1 MSKVL
6 DSPRGRMLL
15 LITVLIL
22 LAGMIVL
29 VYTHPDKKQLPQSKG
44 SNYEQN
50 IRDIWYKQLSQLVS
64 GNDFHNA
71 KLAAN
76 KILHSIPEDLFARR
90 VLVKIAAEEKNY
102 DSAMQLCRDILL
114 KNPEDPLT
122 RNNLAVLHFFTSA
135 PNDAKT
141 EIAIA
146 ASLAPEHPVIDYNRK
161 LLTGSDTPKSL
172 PALLEIP
179 SDLLIIPLP
188 QTGVAP

>member
-64 GNDFHNA
+64 GNDFYNA

-90 VLVKIAAEEKNY
+90 VLVKIAA
-102 DSAMQLCRDILL
+102 
-114 KNPEDPLT
+114 
-122 RNNLAVLHFFTSA
+122 
-135 PNDAKT
+135 
-141 EIAIA
+141 
-146 ASLAPEHPVIDYNRK
+146 
-161 LLTGSDTPKSL
+161 
-172 PALLEIP
+172 
-179 SDLLIIPLP
+179 
-188 QTGVAP
+188 